1 MMTLVITVKPENTAL
16 LLLQRSV
23 LIARLENL
31 RIIRVLQ
38 HALRALREVLLWQGR
53 RHVLRVKREHSRDI
67 LHPYAINARQVHM
80 RCLRNQCVSHAL
92 QEHLVSKAQ
101 RDALL
106 VPRGTSRLGL
116 PLNAQ
121 FAEQVHMRKSGRHH
135 VRCVNQVLTVP
146 TGQDIARFVPKE
158 VPPNTEH
165 RNATCALHR
174 CPLSIY
180 IYIYNSC
187 ASNTTGC
194 GGASAG
200 ACRSEGGT

>member
-158 VPPNTEH
+158 VPPNTGRH
-165 RNATCALHR
+165 NATRALHSSHVGFASPYVSG
-174 CPLSIY
+174 C
-180 IYIYNSC
+180 
-187 ASNTTGC
+187 SNT
-194 GGASAG
+194 
-200 ACRSEGGT
+200 RSGMYVLLCSFVEILPS